1 MKRAEGFTL
10 FEILVAVS
18 IFAVMGTIS
27 MSNLIQVGRAGERV
41 TQSQQQLAE
50 IQFALGYIGRDLAQ
64 LTDRKV
70 RDQYGDE
77 QPQFEVVENRVIF
90 TRAGWSNLLQ
100 QPRSNLQRVEYRL
113 LDENLQ
119 RRFWSQLD
127 QPYIES
133 IVEQVL
139 LHDVDDLRI
148 RLLTNGDEKL
158 DSWPPDAQTQPA
170 PPDPVALELTL
181 ELKGFGE
188 IQRIYELSDAV
199 Q

>member
-1 MKRAEGFTL
+1 MIRARGFTL

-27 MSNLIQVGRAGERV
+27 MSNLIQVGRTGEQV
-41 TQSQQQLAE
+41 TQVQQQLAE
-50 IQFALGYIGRDLAQ
+50 IQFALGYIGKDLAQ
-64 LTDRKV
+64 LSDRKV

-77 QPQFEVVENRVIF
+77 QPQFEVVDNRVVF

-100 QPRSNLQRVEYRL
+100 QPRSSLQRVEYRL
-113 LDENLQ
+113 QDENLQ
-119 RRFWSQLD
+119 RRFWPQLD

-133 IVEQVL
+133 SVEQVL
-139 LHDVDDLRI
+139 LHDVEDLRI

-158 DSWPPDAQTQPA
+158 DSWPPDAQTQSTPPA
-170 PPDPVALELTL
+170 PVALEMTL
-181 ELKGFGE
+181 ELEDFGQV
-188 IQRIYELSDAV
+188 QRVYELSNAI